1 MRLYDRERVRV
12 MENKLYWLW
21 LTLKTEIKPKE
32 LSSLIEKNGG
42 AGNIYAI
49 EDSKELS
56 GLSEDAIKGVMDKS
70 LDDAKE
76 VAAKV
81 ERMGGY
87 IVTIEDECYPELL
100 RSIYM
105 PPYVLYMTGE
115 RLRWE
120 ELLTLTIVGTRRYDD
135 YGRRIT
141 ENIAKELAEK
151 GATVVSGMARGIDSI
166 AELEAI
172 KSGGKT
178 VAVLGSGLDVIY
190 PPEHAQLYE
199 MIKKNGVVMTEFP
212 PGTRPN
218 KENFPR
224 RNRIMAG
231 LSYGVI
237 VTQAPEKSGAL
248 ITAAHAI
255 ENGRDVYAVPADITR
270 AASKGSN
277 SLISQGAK
285 AVFCG
290 MDIINEYPYANLNK
304 TETKPVY
311 VEEKLNNINFDELDE
326 VQSEI
331 VKAIGNDSLHIDEL
345 SRKLKKESFEL
356 NSQLLML
363 EINGIVRKL
372 NGNIYELS

>member
-1 MRLYDRERVRV
+1 
-12 MENKLYWLW
+12 
-21 LTLKTEIKPKE
+21 
-32 LSSLIEKNGG
+32 
-42 AGNIYAI
+42 
-49 EDSKELS
+49 
-56 GLSEDAIKGVMDKS
+56 
-70 LDDAKE
+70 
-76 VAAKV
+76 
-81 ERMGGY
+81 
-87 IVTIEDECYPELL
+87 
-100 RSIYM
+100 
-105 PPYVLYMTGE
+105 
-115 RLRWE
+115 
-120 ELLTLTIVGTRRYDD
+120 
-135 YGRRIT
+135 
-141 ENIAKELAEK
+141 
-151 GATVVSGMARGIDSI
+151 
-166 AELEAI
+166 
-172 KSGGKT
+172 
-178 VAVLGSGLDVIY
+178 
-190 PPEHAQLYE
+190 

-304 TETKPVY
+304 TETKPLY

-345 SRKLKKESFEL
+345 SRKLKTESFEL

>member
-42 AGNIYAI
+42 AGSIYAI

-56 GLSEDAIKGVMDKS
+56 GLSEEAIKAVMDKS

-141 ENIAKELAEK
+141 ESIAKELAEK

-166 AELEAI
+166 AGLEAI

-304 TETKPVY
+304 TETKPLY

-345 SRKLKKESFEL
+345 SRKLKTESFEL